1 MTDSNP
7 DIPLSGLVLD
17 ELYDLIASRKGGD
30 PAESYTAQLYAR
42 GTKKIAQKLGE
53 EAVEAV
59 IAATTRD
66 RTETIRES
74 ADLIY
79 HLLVTW
85 ADAGIVPL
93 DVYNEIARRKGL
105 SGLAEKSARKG
116 GSAT

>member
-1 MTDSNP
+1 MADTPADGL
-7 DIPLSGLVLD
+7 DGLVID
-17 ELYDLIASRKGGD
+17 ELFSVIASRKGGD
-30 PAESYTAQLYAR
+30 PEKSYTAQLYAR

-59 IAATTRD
+59 IAATVKD
-66 RTETIRES
+66 RAETIKES

-85 ADAGIVPL
+85 ADAGIDPA
-93 DVYNEIARRKGL
+93 DVYAEIVRRQGL
-105 SGLAEKSARKG
+105 SGIAEKSARKG